1 MAQHTY
7 FLLKHAGEPDRLLV
21 WDTRT
26 LPIGRSSENALVIED
41 SEVSRKHAIFTKEGD
56 RCQLGGYQTGN
67 GTLLNGHRVAG
78 TRAIV
83 HGDTITIGKLEL
95 VFFDTREHPAKRGVK
110 LEYASHMMTAGM
122 VPQGGNPDVT
132 LVGMDSGPAAE
143 EEGEFIIEHNDGTG
157 SDLFGDGPLELDPG
171 APSGPV
177 KDLDMDFAFAA
188 PERGPATAETTA
200 RPAPA
205 PAPPQDSNEN
215 TQTDPLER
223 MRRLK
228 SLHAEGLITD
238 AEFEQ
243 KRAQILKDV

>member
-1 MAQHTY
+1 MPNHTY
-7 FLLKHAGEPDRLLV
+7 FLLKQAGEPDRLLV

-26 LPIGRSSENALVIED
+26 LPIGRSSENALVVED
-41 SEVSRKHAIFTKEGD
+41 SEVSRKHAIFMKEGD
-56 RCQLGGYQTGN
+56 RCQVGDYQTGN

-83 HGDTITIGKLEL
+83 HGDTVTISKLEL
-95 VFFDTREHPAKRGVK
+95 VFFETREHPAKRGMK

-122 VPQGGNPDVT
+122 VPQGGNPNAT
-132 LVGMDSGPAAE
+132 LVGMESTAPADDDD
-143 EEGEFIIEHNDGTG
+143 EFIIEHNDGSDT
-157 SDLFGDGPLELDPG
+157 DLFGDDPLELDGG
-171 APSGPV
+171 APASAV
-177 KDLDMDFAFAA
+177 KDLDLAF
-188 PERGPATAETTA
+188 GTTD
-200 RPAPA
+200 PAPA
-205 PAPPQDSNEN
+205 AAAPAPSPDSNEI

-238 AEFEQ
+238 SEFVH

>member
-26 LPIGRSSENALVIED
+26 LPVGRSSENALVLEE
-41 SEVSRKHAIFTKEGD
+41 SGVSRKHAIFTKDGD
-56 RCQLGGYQTGN
+56 RCQVGDYQTGN
-67 GTLLNGHRVAG
+67 GTLLNGERVSG
-78 TRAIV
+78 TRPIH

-95 VFFDTREHPAKRGVK
+95 MFCETQEHPAKRGVK
-110 LEYASHMMTAGM
+110 LEYASHLMTAGM
-122 VPQGGNPDVT
+122 VPQSGNPDST
-132 LVGMDSGPAAE
+132 MVGIDSASADDDD
-143 EEGEFIIEHNDGTG
+143 EFIIEHDEDTG
-157 SDLFGDGPLELDPG
+157 SDLFGDGPLELDTG
-171 APSGPV
+171 APAGSV
-177 KDLDMDFAFAA
+177 RDLDLAFDAEDPGPAAAA
-188 PERGPATAETTA
+188 PTAP
-200 RPAPA
+200 PAPA
-205 PAPPQDSNEN
+205 PAPPQDSNDS